1 MDLKKKQKTYC
12 CISQS
17 GLKFPDIIDTVNI
30 YVLNTVRLSGVV
42 SASSN
47 RGHPKCD
54 CDTIFFLL
62 LARNLFPVMKSE
74 SSVLHNIKYDTL
86 YCSVACC
93 VTAVEDTLPQTKKK
107 QEEKTSITNKKNS
120 CTSTL
125 PGASVWSCSI
135 GSNHICSLCSLTF
148 HTKRLGPL
156 LPTFGR
162 WL

>member
-1 MDLKKKQKTYC
+1 MDLKKNQKTYC

-54 CDTIFFLL
+54 CDAIFFLL

-93 VTAVEDTLPQTKKK
+93 VTAVEDTLPQTKKTGRKDINNK
-107 QEEKTSITNKKNS
+107 QTKFLYQHAAG
-120 CTSTL
+120 C
-125 PGASVWSCSI
+125 
-135 GSNHICSLCSLTF
+135 ICLVMFDWFKPHL
-148 HTKRLGPL
+148 
-156 LPTFGR
+156 
-162 WL
+162 